1 MTWWLPRRTI
11 TESSG
16 GNKVPN
22 SHWTKHVIDDTWS
35 QGHGLTNGG
44 RESRRQA
51 RFLTGKRY
59 MAHDHDPGSREPL
72 GIYWYEFLMD
82 EGTVRWVKHVI
93 DYSSRTGAGL
103 HIPTA
108 DLYGDGGMEF
118 AAAGKNGLFLFEN
131 RPFGEAG
138 GIAMKFG
145 VNTFIWTASF
155 DRSHFALLPGIKKA
169 GFDGVE
175 LPLINLAEVDAGA
188 IRKTLAENEL
198 ECTFCSVI
206 PSGMSVISDDA
217 GVRAKTREHLES
229 CIQVAAEAG
238 AKLIAGPIYS
248 PVGYLPGRRRN
259 VDEWRR
265 AVECYQSLGDTL
277 ENNDVTIAIEPL
289 NRFET
294 YFLNTAEDAAALCDA
309 VSNPRSEFCS
319 TPSTPTSRER
329 YSKRIPPPG
338 PAFEACPH
346 L

>member
-1 MTWWLPRRTI
+1 
-11 TESSG
+11 
-16 GNKVPN
+16 
-22 SHWTKHVIDDTWS
+22 
-35 QGHGLTNGG
+35 
-44 RESRRQA
+44 
-51 RFLTGKRY
+51 
-59 MAHDHDPGSREPL
+59 
-72 GIYWYEFLMD
+72 
-82 EGTVRWVKHVI
+82 
-93 DYSSRTGAGL
+93 
-103 HIPTA
+103 
-108 DLYGDGGMEF
+108 
-118 AAAGKNGLFLFEN
+118 
-131 RPFGEAG
+131 
-138 GIAMKFG
+138 MKFG

-175 LPLINLAEVDAGA
+175 LPLINLQEVNAGA

-217 GVRAKTREHLES
+217 GVRANTRVHLES

-259 VDEWRR
+259 ADEWKR

-277 ENNDVTIAIEPL
+277 AKNDVTIAIEPL

-309 VSNPRSEFCS
+309 VNNPRVGILFDTFHANIEEKDVASAYRRLGRHLKHVHTCENDRG
-319 TPSTPTSRER
+319 TPGTGHVDWPGVFSALHDMKYDGWLTIESFGFALGELSAAASIWRDLAPTPES
-329 YSKRIPPPG
+329 I
-338 PAFEACPH
+338 AFDGVKF
-346 L
+346 LRKMI